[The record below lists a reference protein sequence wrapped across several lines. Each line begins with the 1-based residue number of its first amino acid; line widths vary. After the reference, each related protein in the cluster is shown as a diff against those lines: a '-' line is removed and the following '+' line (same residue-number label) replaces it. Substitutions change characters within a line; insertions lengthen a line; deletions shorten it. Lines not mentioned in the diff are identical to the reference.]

1 MDNFFYLNNGDGDDC
16 GFSIT
21 GGLSFKSVIVMVIDT
36 VPIPLRGVT
45 LVPTTL
51 KAYVQT
57 HTS

>member
-1 MDNFFYLNNGDGDDC
+1 MEMGDDC